1 MANLTLRMP
10 ANLMTDRRPAM
21 HKQTDAEPS
30 LEEILA
36 SIRRII
42 SEDGPGAV
50 SSFPAMRPLD
60 AEEADDVLVLTR
72 RAPPI
77 ERAQI
82 ERPQV
87 ERLPV
92 ERPMS
97 SAQNERPEPH
107 ADDIARDPSQ
117 APALESSTP
126 DKASAEQA
134 IVAPRTAESTAAA
147 FEKLTQAAAVRVEPR
162 ASILM
167 PAPGRTLEDVVR
179 DLMRPLIKEW
189 LDENLPEIVEQ
200 RVEEEI
206 ERIVKHRVR

>member
-1 MANLTLRMP
+1 
-10 ANLMTDRRPAM
+10 M
-21 HKQTDAEPS
+21 HQHTDAEPS

-42 SEDGPGAV
+42 SEDGPGAI

-77 ERAQI
+77 ERPMTAPQD
-82 ERPQV
+82 ERPQ
-87 ERLPV
+87 P
-92 ERPMS
+92 RP
-97 SAQNERPEPH
+97 
-107 ADDIARDPSQ
+107 IAVDPSQ
-117 APALESSTP
+117 APVLETSVSAKPADEDAL
-126 DKASAEQA
+126 
-134 IVAPRTAESTAAA
+134 VAPRTAESTFAA
-147 FEKLTQAAAVRVEPR
+147 FEKLSQAAAVREEPR
-162 ASILM
+162 PSILM
-167 PAPGRTLEDVVR
+167 PQPGRTLEDVVR

>member
-1 MANLTLRMP
+1 MNEQQA
-10 ANLMTDRRPAM
+10 
-21 HKQTDAEPS
+21 AEPT

-42 SEDGPGAV
+42 SEEGPGAV

-77 ERAQI
+77 ELQMTASQSQ
-82 ERPQV
+82 RPKPP
-87 ERLPV
+87 R
-92 ERPMS
+92 S
-97 SAQNERPEPH
+97 NG
-107 ADDIARDPSQ
+107 DIAMDPSQ
-117 APALESSTP
+117 APALEAAP
-126 DKASAEQA
+126 ASVAAEESILGQK
-134 IVAPRTAESTAAA
+134 TAESTAAA
-147 FEKLTQAAAVRVEPR
+147 FEKLSQAAALRDAPR
-162 ASILM
+162 PQILM
-167 PAPGRTLEDVVR
+167 PEAGRTLEDVVR

-189 LDENLPEIVEQ
+189 LDENLAEIVER

>member
-1 MANLTLRMP
+1 
-10 ANLMTDRRPAM
+10 M
-21 HKQTDAEPS
+21 HQPQEAEPT

-42 SEDGPGAV
+42 SEEGPAAV

-77 ERAQI
+77 ERQMTANK
-82 ERPQV
+82 P
-87 ERLPV
+87 
-92 ERPMS
+92 
-97 SAQNERPEPH
+97 ERPEPRP
-107 ADDIARDPSQ
+107 ASDIAMDPSQ
-117 APALESSTP
+117 APALEEAAP
-126 DKASAEQA
+126 AAVEPAARDV
-134 IVAPRTAESTAAA
+134 IVAPSTAASTAAA
-147 FEKLTQAAAVRVEPR
+147 FEKLSQAAALREAPR
-162 ASILM
+162 PQILM
-167 PAPGRTLEDVVR
+167 PEPGRTLEDVVR

-189 LDENLPEIVEQ
+189 LDENLPEIVER